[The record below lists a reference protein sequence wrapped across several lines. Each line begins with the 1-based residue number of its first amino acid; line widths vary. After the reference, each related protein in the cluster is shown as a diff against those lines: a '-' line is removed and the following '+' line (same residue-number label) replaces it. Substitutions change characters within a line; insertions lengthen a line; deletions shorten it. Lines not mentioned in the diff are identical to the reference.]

1 MDPYSISQCSACGK
15 SYSNDANLR
24 KHIRRQPLCAKWNAM
39 KQSGSKS
46 FVDDQMWGEVN
57 KTQTEIDMEIVTEIV
72 CPTCGEK
79 YSNMG
84 NLNRH
89 LNASVVCRKWIVY
102 NDVNGIE
109 QYISKWANPSAMVDP
124 STSLVDL
131 STSLVDPSTS
141 LVDPSTSLVE
151 EHDKPL
157 SSSSPSP
164 TIATSPPL
172 KGMLHIIWNL
182 FLTDRESAGQN
193 LVEMVDSN
201 GVQLIIAM
209 LPDLKHFV
217 ADTVDRANFGAVR
230 KDYIDQVLVNVLMMA
245 KPDFF
250 ERLRYDPTPTKDSTA
265 GDVFNCDPATNK
277 WVVINR
283 IAIQYYLMK
292 KVVPMADLTT
302 EEVDYL
308 FDNNSAVKDI
318 IERLV
323 CEVQSKEMSS
333 TTKLD
338 SGFMKKI
345 SGGSNVGIAGRK
357 CGKGDMFEYIWQS
370 GVLCVFNENQFPSMD
385 VTDKASI
392 ARIMVAP
399 MRSKFVDLSTYT
411 PEAEEEYVFDTD
423 TNLHLKFNDWRSA
436 MMDVMV
442 ERYVDDRERLFSSLP
457 ESMGNWKADVLG
469 SANPMSEWLSEVLVV
484 TGNSS
489 DFVTG
494 GYLKTEWVSAH
505 GVQGKGSGITIPLIN
520 AYIEGVNKAEK
531 DPSKRV
537 IICGAGS
544 SNVVVE
550 NNRITTKRHVY
561 KGIAFKP
568 LHDEI
573 VY

>member
-141 LVDPSTSLVE
+141 LVE

-164 TIATSPPL
+164 TIAPSPPL
-172 KGMLHIIWNL
+172 LQTVPYGVPFPPPAASEKGMLHIIWNL

-323 CEVQSKEMSS
+323 CE
-333 TTKLD
+333 
-338 SGFMKKI
+338 
-345 SGGSNVGIAGRK
+345 
-357 CGKGDMFEYIWQS
+357 
-370 GVLCVFNENQFPSMD
+370 
-385 VTDKASI
+385 
-392 ARIMVAP
+392 
-399 MRSKFVDLSTYT
+399 
-411 PEAEEEYVFDTD
+411 
-423 TNLHLKFNDWRSA
+423 
-436 MMDVMV
+436 
-442 ERYVDDRERLFSSLP
+442 
-457 ESMGNWKADVLG
+457 
-469 SANPMSEWLSEVLVV
+469 
-484 TGNSS
+484 
-489 DFVTG
+489 
-494 GYLKTEWVSAH
+494 
-505 GVQGKGSGITIPLIN
+505 GKGSGFTIPLIN

-550 NNRITTKRHVY
+550 NNRVTTKRHVY

>member
-141 LVDPSTSLVE
+141 LVE

-164 TIATSPPL
+164 TIAPSPPL
-172 KGMLHIIWNL
+172 LQTVPYGVPFPPPAASEKGMLHIIWNL

-217 ADTVDRANFGAVR
+217 ADTVDRDRATKAEAALACCNGVPICFMRYTDHTAFVDYAEFERLCTLIEECRRRPGKRANVLLFCNNGYQRSIPFLCYYLTKHHSDEVPDVECAVDLILPQVDRANFGAVR
-230 KDYIDQVLVNVLMMA
+230 KDYIDQV
-245 KPDFF
+245 
-250 ERLRYDPTPTKDSTA
+250 S
-265 GDVFNCDPATNK
+265 
-277 WVVINR
+277 R
-283 IAIQYYLMK
+283 I
-292 KVVPMADLTT
+292 
-302 EEVDYL
+302 
-308 FDNNSAVKDI
+308 
-318 IERLV
+318 
-323 CEVQSKEMSS
+323 
-333 TTKLD
+333 
-338 SGFMKKI
+338 
-345 SGGSNVGIAGRK
+345 
-357 CGKGDMFEYIWQS
+357 
-370 GVLCVFNENQFPSMD
+370 
-385 VTDKASI
+385 
-392 ARIMVAP
+392 
-399 MRSKFVDLSTYT
+399 
-411 PEAEEEYVFDTD
+411 
-423 TNLHLKFNDWRSA
+423 LHQQTML
-436 MMDVMV
+436 
-442 ERYVDDRERLFSSLP
+442 
-457 ESMGNWKADVLG
+457 
-469 SANPMSEWLSEVLVV
+469 
-484 TGNSS
+484 
-489 DFVTG
+489 
-494 GYLKTEWVSAH
+494 
-505 GVQGKGSGITIPLIN
+505 
-520 AYIEGVNKAEK
+520 
-531 DPSKRV
+531 
-537 IICGAGS
+537 
-544 SNVVVE
+544 
-550 NNRITTKRHVY
+550 
-561 KGIAFKP
+561 
-568 LHDEI
+568 
-573 VY
+573 

>member
-141 LVDPSTSLVE
+141 LVE

-164 TIATSPPL
+164 TIAPSPPL
-172 KGMLHIIWNL
+172 LQTVPYGVPFPPPAASEKGMLHIIWNL

-230 KDYIDQVLVNVLMMA
+230 KDYIDQM
-245 KPDFF
+245 
-250 ERLRYDPTPTKDSTA
+250 ETA
-265 GDVFNCDPATNK
+265 
-277 WVVINR
+277 
-283 IAIQYYLMK
+283 
-292 KVVPMADLTT
+292 
-302 EEVDYL
+302 
-308 FDNNSAVKDI
+308 
-318 IERLV
+318 
-323 CEVQSKEMSS
+323 
-333 TTKLD
+333 
-338 SGFMKKI
+338 
-345 SGGSNVGIAGRK
+345 
-357 CGKGDMFEYIWQS
+357 
-370 GVLCVFNENQFPSMD
+370 
-385 VTDKASI
+385 
-392 ARIMVAP
+392 
-399 MRSKFVDLSTYT
+399 
-411 PEAEEEYVFDTD
+411 EA
-423 TNLHLKFNDWRSA
+423 LK
-436 MMDVMV
+436 
-442 ERYVDDRERLFSSLP
+442 
-457 ESMGNWKADVLG
+457 
-469 SANPMSEWLSEVLVV
+469 
-484 TGNSS
+484 
-489 DFVTG
+489 
-494 GYLKTEWVSAH
+494 
-505 GVQGKGSGITIPLIN
+505 
-520 AYIEGVNKAEK
+520 
-531 DPSKRV
+531 
-537 IICGAGS
+537 
-544 SNVVVE
+544 
-550 NNRITTKRHVY
+550 
-561 KGIAFKP
+561 
-568 LHDEI
+568 
-573 VY
+573 